1 MSERFEDDGM
11 FNPQIRLQV
20 WHGLLDAER
29 YVRYFSKLADRYRK
43 RRYWLRFSI

>member
-20 WHGLLDAER
+20 WHGLLDAGA
-29 YVRYFSKLADRYRK
+29 VCSL
-43 RRYWLRFSI
+43 LQ